1 MCIRFESPFSYAFNS
16 VFNYHLLSQHQLR
29 GVYTRRHTHLKP
41 KIAGGSVNPNYPPPP
56 QHKECSIR
64 TKLPVTSF
72 FIKQHEPIEQCY
84 ILSGGYLGKISF
96 KIMINKS
103 YIELLNQ
110 YLKKS
115 YVRYTSNRKET
126 LHLTSHGKLK
136 ATHRQTWVTS
146 VGAGIVL
153 CGQYRHVVTFVV
165 VTIVSNLVVAIS
177 DKIRGTGSSGRSRG
191 IRLVDMWHPRRLFQK
206 CRYKVFFRDLT
217 IRFHCTA

>member
-1 MCIRFESPFSYAFNS
+1 M
-16 VFNYHLLSQHQLR
+16 
-29 GVYTRRHTHLKP
+29 
-41 KIAGGSVNPNYPPPP
+41 
-56 QHKECSIR
+56 
-64 TKLPVTSF
+64 
-72 FIKQHEPIEQCY
+72 
-84 ILSGGYLGKISF
+84 SGGYLGEISF

-103 YIELLNQ
+103 YMKLLNQ
-110 YLKKS
+110 YIIKS
-115 YVRYTSNRKET
+115 YTRYISYRKET

-153 CGQYRHVVTFVV
+153 GGQYRHVVTSVV

-177 DKIRGTGSSGRSRG
+177 DKIRGTGSSCRCRG

-217 IRFHCTA
+217 IRFHCTAYSNGHYTCSP